1 MTDEFPRFKAAA
13 VQAAPVFL
21 DKKGTVDKACRLIK
35 EAAQGGAQ
43 LIVFPEAY
51 IPTYP
56 YWTSDLTAR
65 WVYVWRELF
74 QNAVEI
80 PGPETDALGEAARK
94 ADAYVVIGLNERE
107 PAYSGTLYNTMV
119 FIDRQGKI
127 MGKHRKLVPTFHE
140 RLYWGRGD
148 GSGIKVFDTEYGRL
162 GGLIC
167 YEHQMTLLKY
177 AMFAKG
183 EQIHCALWPGWPGRP
198 RYTIKDQLDVA
209 CRQYAFEGQVFVI
222 VASSYIREDQV
233 PEDFPYKKST
243 DWSSFGGSG
252 IISPLGAYLAG
263 PEYDKETIVYAEVD
277 MGLIPLAKATVDVMG
292 HYARWDI
299 LSLNLNEEP
308 QVPCKPMPR
317 EASAT
322 PLEHSELRAAL
333 ADLAAR
339 VNQLPCGEILQQLR
353 ELTARLEAQ
362 LDLKP
367 QGGRR
372 KTRASR
378 QRR

>member
-1 MTDEFPRFKAAA
+1 MNDSFLKFKAAA

-21 DKKGTVDKACRLIK
+21 DKKATLEKACHLIN
-35 EAAQGGAQ
+35 EAGQNGAK

-80 PGPETDALGEAARK
+80 PSADTDIICEAARK
-94 ADAYVVIGLNERE
+94 ADAYVVMGLNERDSV
-107 PAYSGTLYNTMV
+107 YQGTLYNTAL
-119 FIDRQGKI
+119 FIDRTGKI
-127 MGKHRKLVPTFHE
+127 IGKHRKLVPTFHE

-148 GSGIKVFDTEYGRL
+148 GSGIKVFPTEYGRL

-198 RYTIKDQLDVA
+198 RYNLKNQVDAA

-222 VASSYIREDQV
+222 AANAYITENQV
-233 PEDFPYKKST
+233 PDDFPYKKST
-243 DWSSFGGSG
+243 HWQSFGGSG
-252 IISPLGAYLAG
+252 IISPLGEYIAG
-263 PEYDKETIVYAEVD
+263 PEYDKETIVYAEID
-277 MGLIPLAKATVDVMG
+277 MGLIPLAKATVDTMG

-299 LSLNLNEEP
+299 FSLNLNEEP

-317 EASAT
+317 AAASFLPADCQ
-322 PLEHSELRAAL
+322 ELRSAI
-333 ADLAAR
+333 ADLTAKAG
-339 VNQLPCGEILQQLR
+339 QLPYSGLVAEIKALVSQI
-353 ELTARLEAQ
+353 EA
-362 LDLKP
+362 LLK
-367 QGGRR
+367 
-372 KTRASR
+372 S
-378 QRR
+378 